1 MKKVLEILGRLD
13 RAGQETFVMNI
24 FRHIDRK
31 RFDLYFSVNTDYVG
45 AYEAEILSAGGKIF
59 HNPYAVTLKNLRLY
73 LRAFRKFLRE
83 EGPFDA
89 VHCHVYS
96 FGGFLLR
103 AAYKEG
109 VPVRI
114 MHSHTAYDGQKN
126 SPWRRIYAAYARRLI
141 DRYATKKVAC
151 GKDAY
156 EAFFK
161 EPCPEK
167 GAILP
172 NGIELSRFGGKDT
185 GTGKEIKKELKVSE
199 EQDIFVSVARFCE
212 VKNHEKILSVFKEY
226 LRAFNPRAVLLLV
239 GDGERRKYIE
249 ESAKREGLGEK
260 VIFAGIRGDVDKLL
274 AAAEVFLMPSK
285 FEGLPVSLIE
295 AQAAGVRC
303 VVSDRVTDEADM
315 GLGLF
320 YRLPLE
326 ASDEVWAET
335 CARANAVSPPA
346 FSKRKRGIERRGY
359 SVENAV
365 KRAEE
370 LYDGKF

>member
-1 MKKVLEILGRLD
+1 M
-13 RAGQETFVMNI
+13 
-24 FRHIDRK
+24 
-31 RFDLYFSVNTDYVG
+31 
-45 AYEAEILSAGGKIF
+45 
-59 HNPYAVTLKNLRLY
+59 
-73 LRAFRKFLRE
+73 
-83 EGPFDA
+83 
-89 VHCHVYS
+89 
-96 FGGFLLR
+96 
-103 AAYKEG
+103 
-109 VPVRI
+109 
-114 MHSHTAYDGQKN
+114 
-126 SPWRRIYAAYARRLI
+126 
-141 DRYATKKVAC
+141 
-151 GKDAY
+151 
-156 EAFFK
+156 
-161 EPCPEK
+161 
-167 GAILP
+167 
-172 NGIELSRFGGKDT
+172 
-185 GTGKEIKKELKVSE
+185 
-199 EQDIFVSVARFCE
+199 
-212 VKNHEKILSVFKEY
+212 
-226 LRAFNPRAVLLLV
+226 
-239 GDGERRKYIE
+239 
-249 ESAKREGLGEK
+249 
-260 VIFAGIRGDVDKLL
+260 IFAGIRGDVDKLL

>member
-1 MKKVLEILGRLD
+1 MIKILFVCHGNICRSPMAEFVMKDLVKKAGLSDEFYIASAATSTEEIGNGVHYGTRKKLAEFGISVDGKYAVQLKKSDYAKYDYIIGMDSYNLRNMKRMLPNDTENKIHLLLDWSDNPRDIADPWYTGDFDVTYNDVLEGYT
-13 RAGQETFVMNI
+13 A
-24 FRHIDRK
+24 
-31 RFDLYFSVNTDYVG
+31 
-45 AYEAEILSAGGKIF
+45 
-59 HNPYAVTLKNLRLY
+59 
-73 LRAFRKFLRE
+73 
-83 EGPFDA
+83 
-89 VHCHVYS
+89 
-96 FGGFLLR
+96 LL
-103 AAYKEG
+103 
-109 VPVRI
+109 
-114 MHSHTAYDGQKN
+114 
-126 SPWRRIYAAYARRLI
+126 
-141 DRYATKKVAC
+141 
-151 GKDAY
+151 
-156 EAFFK
+156 
-161 EPCPEK
+161 
-167 GAILP
+167 
-172 NGIELSRFGGKDT
+172 
-185 GTGKEIKKELKVSE
+185 KEIKKELKVSE

>member
-24 FRHIDRK
+24 FRYIDRK

-59 HNPYAVTLKNLRLY
+59 HNPYAVSLKNLRLY

-126 SPWRRIYAAYARRLI
+126 SPIRRIYAAYARRLI

-161 EPCPEK
+161 EPC
-167 GAILP
+167 L
-172 NGIELSRFGGKDT
+172 
-185 GTGKEIKKELKVSE
+185 
-199 EQDIFVSVARFCE
+199 
-212 VKNHEKILSVFKEY
+212 
-226 LRAFNPRAVLLLV
+226 
-239 GDGERRKYIE
+239 
-249 ESAKREGLGEK
+249 
-260 VIFAGIRGDVDKLL
+260 
-274 AAAEVFLMPSK
+274 
-285 FEGLPVSLIE
+285 SLIH
-295 AQAAGVRC
+295 
-303 VVSDRVTDEADM
+303 
-315 GLGLF
+315 
-320 YRLPLE
+320 
-326 ASDEVWAET
+326 
-335 CARANAVSPPA
+335 
-346 FSKRKRGIERRGY
+346 I
-359 SVENAV
+359 
-365 KRAEE
+365 
-370 LYDGKF
+370 